1 MSKIKNTIESV
12 NSKNEKALTVFLTSG
27 YPNPDTFVDLA
38 VEIGK
43 VGADLIEIGL
53 PFADSL
59 ADGPVIQ
66 SSYTESLKNNI
77 NLEKTFAYISE
88 IKQKSETPIIL
99 MSSSNPILNYE
110 LEEFVEKANSS
121 GVDGVII
128 PDVPLE
134 EYDEFFSSNFEG
146 IDTILLTTPTSSEN
160 RIKNID
166 EKSSGFLYC
175 VSVTGTTGVR
185 NEFDKSVLENLE
197 RTYAT
202 VAKNKMQIGFG
213 ISSSENVKQ
222 FSPYCDGVIVGS
234 AIIKSLSTDNEEYSN
249 TLSLVRELK
258 EACKY

>member
-1 MSKIKNTIESV
+1 MSKIKNTIERV

-27 YPNPDTFVDLA
+27 YPNPETFVDLA

-43 VGADLIEIGL
+43 AGADLIEIGL

-77 NLEKTFAYISE
+77 NLGKTFTYISE
-88 IKQKSETPIIL
+88 IKEKSETPIIL
-99 MSSSNPILNYE
+99 MSSSNPILNYG
-110 LEEFVEKANSS
+110 LKEFVEKAKSS

-134 EYDEFFSSNFEG
+134 EYEEFFSSNFEG

-185 NEFDKSVLENLE
+185 REFDKSVLQNLE
-197 RTYAT
+197 RTYSNVT
-202 VAKNKMQIGFG
+202 INKMQIGFG
-213 ISSSENVKQ
+213 ISSPENVIQ

-234 AIIKSLSTDNEEYSN
+234 AIIKSLSTDYEEYSN